1 MLFPLSMRMQAGR
14 GTGVET
20 SSEGC
25 TDRTALVFRDL
36 QGGVATVI
44 VLRSRGRVHLVFHGA
59 LRTTVVM
66 TDAQSAE
73 LIKAIAAAS
82 RGQR

>member
-1 MLFPLSMRMQAGR
+1 M
-14 GTGVET
+14 ET

-36 QGGVATVI
+36 QGGAATVI

-59 LRTTVVM
+59 LRTPRR
-66 TDAQSAE
+66 TDPV
-73 LIKAIAAAS
+73 
-82 RGQR
+82 